1 MSTECSGEDVMV
13 IRSRK
18 SGEEPIILRPKCMH
32 GVKVYVAPL
41 PDWEKYFPYFQR
53 RTLPDWHEG
62 PCTHPP
68 V

>member
-1 MSTECSGEDVMV
+1 MERSPEDVMV

-18 SGEEPIILRPKCMH
+18 SGEDPIILKPKCVC

-41 PDWEKYFPYFQR
+41 PGWEKYFPPPKVR
-53 RTLPDWHEG
+53 AADLPDWHEG
-62 PCTHPP
+62 PCTHPS